1 MSDISYKQ
9 QFSAILIPYYA
20 KLSATFSINQN
31 QDKNILYTIA
41 RDWAE
46 HMGSTLGEYV
56 HTCLMKSIEDG
67 QSEIVD
73 DTIYFSIKTD
83 WFCLSHCYANGV
95 ALITDIYD
103 KARVFHEVSDISMS
117 VTSELISTENLIS
130 LGLACL
136 NQTKYDVQ
144 IKAHWEIEDA
154 DAIAQRMADLTTA
167 HPRLLGLL
175 ILYNDEEAYDT
186 SYYKALRP
194 LLH

>member
-1 MSDISYKQ
+1 MSDRSYKQ

-20 KLSATFSINQN
+20 KLHATFSINQN

-56 HTCLMKSIEDG
+56 HTCLLKSIEDG

-83 WFCLSHCYANGV
+83 WFCLSRCYANGT
-95 ALITDIYD
+95 ALITDIYE

-117 VTSELISTENLIS
+117 ITSEPISVDSLLS
-130 LGLACL
+130 LGLSCL
-136 NQTKYDVQ
+136 NQINAAVQ
-144 IKAHWEIEDA
+144 IKAHWEVEDA
-154 DAIAQRMADLTTA
+154 DMIVQRMADMTTV

-175 ILYNDEEAYDT
+175 ILYNNEEAYST
-186 SYYKALRP
+186 SNYKTLRP
-194 LLH
+194 L